1 MTFLRQLL
9 AFALLACSAGAAFGM
24 GGVSAHYSFMDVYR
38 LAVSGGA
45 VDFPLGFG
53 PAAAPLASPF
63 ASAQAPAQFSDYQV
77 RVASVGAPP
86 ALAAFSVA
94 APEFTSA
101 GFSYSSS
108 AVPAP
113 SRWLLILSGL
123 ALAAWVARRRLGYS
137 L

>member
-9 AFALLACSAGAAFGM
+9 AFALLACSAGAAFGT
-24 GGVSAHYSFMDVYR
+24 GAVSAHYSFMDVYR

-45 VDFPLGFG
+45 ADDPLGFG
-53 PAAAPLASPF
+53 PAPLPLQF
-63 ASAQAPAQFSDYQV
+63 PSAQAPAQFPDYQV
-77 RVASVGAPP
+77 RVASIGAQP
-86 ALAAFSVA
+86 ALPAFSV

-101 GFSYSSS
+101 GFAYSTS
-108 AVPAP
+108 AVSAP